1 MPETSTAKQMPCWHF
16 DSIPAGGMERAS
28 ITGEFFSKN
37 TPLES
42 VIREGIQNSLDAHA
56 EGKGAVKVRVYFS
69 DIGATSLPAADY
81 AKYLAG
87 AESHLAN
94 PKNGLNNKPGPDES
108 CVYLV
113 LEDFNTNGLS
123 GNVEERPPVAVEKFN
138 RQNLTLKVKAVGAFH
153 DRSLILDDK
162 ELYYFG
168 ASLKDLG
175 RQYTAQCRRWM
186 RVYTVDS

>member
-1 MPETSTAKQMPCWHF
+1 MADTSTTGQAPQWHF

-56 EGKGAVKVRVYFS
+56 DGKGAVRVRVYFS

-87 AESHLAN
+87 ADDHLAN
-94 PKNGLNNKPGPDES
+94 P
-108 CVYLV
+108 
-113 LEDFNTNGLS
+113 
-123 GNVEERPPVAVEKFN
+123 
-138 RQNLTLKVKAVGAFH
+138 
-153 DRSLILDDK
+153 
-162 ELYYFG
+162 
-168 ASLKDLG
+168 
-175 RQYTAQCRRWM
+175 
-186 RVYTVDS
+186 